1 MFTGIVESVG
11 KVIRVSGPRLEIAC
25 DLDGLEAGASICV
38 DGVCLTVAVVTGST
52 FEADLSEE
60 TIQRSTLGSLER
72 SSKVNL
78 ERPIAAGG
86 RFGGHFLQ
94 GHVDAIA
101 TVRQV
106 DPKDG
111 SVEMW
116 IEAPPELRRYV
127 VEKGSVGLD
136 GISLTVTAIDEDSFG
151 VSLVPHTLSA
161 TTIGEKR
168 IGDTMNFE
176 VDMIAKYIERLLGE
190 RSER

>member
-11 KVIRVSGPRLEIAC
+11 KVVGISGMRLAIAC
-25 DLDGLEAGASICV
+25 DLDGLEAGDSICV
-38 DGVCLTVAVVTGST
+38 DGVCLTIAVAKGST

-60 TIQRSTLGSLER
+60 TVERSTLGSLEP
-72 SSKVNL
+72 SSRVNL

-101 TVRQV
+101 TVKQV
-106 DPKDG
+106 EPMDG

-116 IEAPPELRRYV
+116 VEAPPELRRYV

-136 GISLTVTAIDEDSFG
+136 GISLTVTAVEEDSFG

-168 IGDTMNFE
+168 VGDTVNFE

-190 RSER
+190 RIER

>member
-11 KVIRVSGPRLEIAC
+11 KVIGVSGMRLEIAS
-25 DLDGLEAGASICV
+25 DLDGLEAGDSICV
-38 DGVCLTVAVVTGST
+38 NGVCLTIAVAKGST

-60 TIQRSTLGSLER
+60 TIKRSTLGSLQ
-72 SSKVNL
+72 SSSRVNL

-101 TVRQV
+101 TVKHVEPR
-106 DPKDG
+106 DG

-116 IEAPPELRRYV
+116 IEAPPELSRYV
-127 VEKGSVGLD
+127 IEKGSVGLD
-136 GISLTVTAIDEDSFG
+136 GISLTVTAIDKDSFG

-190 RSER
+190 RIER

>member
-11 KVIRVSGPRLEIAC
+11 RVTGVSGMRLEIAC
-25 DLDGLEAGASICV
+25 DLDGLEAGDSICV
-38 DGVCLTVAVVTGST
+38 NGVCLTIAVAKGST
-52 FEADLSEE
+52 FEANLSEE
-60 TIQRSTLGSLER
+60 TIKRSNLGSLEP

-101 TVRQV
+101 TVKQV
-106 DPKDG
+106 ERRNG

-116 IEAPPELRRYV
+116 IEAPPELMHYV

-136 GISLTVTAIDEDSFG
+136 GISLTVTTIDKDSFG

-161 TTIGEKR
+161 STIGEKR

-190 RSER
+190 RIER